1 MSKLIRRI
9 HMYFALALAPWVL
22 MYAVST
28 FVMNHREWFNDGPP
42 PFEKVEERALSAD
55 VTALN
60 SKQAAEVL
68 LAELGMEGAHNVPPQ
83 QPEGKVVFVRQLVSA
98 PVRVTY
104 DRASRSAVI
113 ERQQANA
120 GTVLERLHRRRG
132 WQFPQFKDDAW
143 AFSVDAFVVAML
155 FWVLSGLWLW
165 WELKV
170 TRSLGALAILGGIAA
185 FGFFLVR
192 I

>member
-1 MSKLIRRI
+1 
-9 HMYFALALAPWVL
+9 MYFALALIPWVL
-22 MYAVST
+22 MYAAST
-28 FVMNHREWFNDGPP
+28 FMMNHREWFGEGPL
-42 PFEKVEERALSAD
+42 PFVKVGERRLSAD
-55 VTALN
+55 VTRLDA
-60 SKQAAEVL
+60 KQAAEVL
-68 LAELGMEGAHNVPPQ
+68 LAELGMEGTHNVPPQ

-104 DRASRSAVI
+104 DRASRVATI
-113 ERQQANA
+113 EEQEAHP

-132 WQFPQFKDDAW
+132 WQHPYFKEDAW
-143 AFSVDAFVVAML
+143 ALSVDVFAAAMV

-170 TRSLGALAILGGIAA
+170 ARRLGGLALLCGIAVFA
-185 FGFFLVR
+185 FFLAR